1 MIIMGDKIEVLSKES
16 RATHKI
22 TVLSLTGDDKGKSR
36 SITLSAPDIT
46 KEVIMDQVTETL
58 LDGGN

>member
-1 MIIMGDKIEVLSKES
+1 MGEKIEILNKES

-22 TVLSLTGDDKGKSR
+22 TVLSLTGEDKGKSR
-36 SITLSAPDIT
+36 SITISAPEVT

-58 LDGGN
+58 LNGGN